1 MLSMVSVRFA
11 DGNASPLPVCQQKN
25 WHRQGSSDP
34 ILPYNK
40 FINARHPMQ
49 LQTSATQIDFYPV
62 AGGKRFVKR
71 VIWHPGAESEM
82 ISFSTVVKTDA
93 MYSIRNLIA
102 NGAEVTDFNT
112 EAYQGDDYSPV
123 YC

>member
-1 MLSMVSVRFA
+1 
-11 DGNASPLPVCQQKN
+11 
-25 WHRQGSSDP
+25 
-34 ILPYNK
+34 
-40 FINARHPMQ
+40 MQ
-49 LQTSATQIDFYPV
+49 LLTSATQVDFFPV
-62 AGGKRFVKR
+62 ASGKRFVKR

-93 MYSIRNLIA
+93 LYSMHNLIA

-112 EAYQGDDYSPV
+112 EAYTGKDYSPV